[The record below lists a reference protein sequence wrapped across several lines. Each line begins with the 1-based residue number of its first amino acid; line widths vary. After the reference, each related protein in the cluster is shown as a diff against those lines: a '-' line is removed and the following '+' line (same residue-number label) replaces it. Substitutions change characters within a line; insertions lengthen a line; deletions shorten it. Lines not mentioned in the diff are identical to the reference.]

1 MRWILLLLA
10 MPFVQTKLYSQNK
23 MKHLYNVQKNT
34 FLDSLLN
41 KNEQLKPLL
50 SRANELNIQIIYT
63 RIDRDENNIPTFT
76 DYTYQ
81 LNHNY
86 FYPAS
91 TVKMPIAFLAL
102 EKLQELSKHGI
113 DKSTTMITDSSYPKQ
128 TMVLTHPSAQNSNPT
143 IEHYIKQIFLVS
155 DNNAFNRIYEFLGQE
170 YIQKTLAKK
179 GYKDVAIR
187 HRLETILTQEQNKAT
202 NAISFLDTSGKLLYQ
217 QPAQYSKAKFPNY
230 TTLLGKGYYKGNQ
243 LINEPFNFSIKNRIY
258 LEDLH
263 SMLRSVIFAE
273 QMPAKQRFNI
283 TEADRDFLLHWMSAH
298 PKESTY
304 PYYDSVAYWDNYCKF
319 LLFGSNK
326 KSPPPNIRVFNKVGD
341 AYGFMLD
348 VAYIIDTEN
357 KVEFMLSATISCNT
371 DGIYNDD
378 KYEYDTIG
386 FPFMKN
392 LGESIYQ
399 YELKRTKKHL
409 PDLTKFTLNY

>member
-50 SRANELNIQIIYT
+50 SRAKELNIQIIYT

-102 EKLQELSKHGI
+102 EKLQELSKNGI

-155 DNNAFNRIYEFLGQE
+155 DNNAFNRLYEFLGTR
-170 YIQKTLAKK
+170 I
-179 GYKDVAIR
+179 
-187 HRLETILTQEQNKAT
+187 H
-202 NAISFLDTSGKLLYQ
+202 
-217 QPAQYSKAKFPNY
+217 SK
-230 TTLLGKGYYKGNQ
+230 
-243 LINEPFNFSIKNRIY
+243 SI
-258 LEDLH
+258 
-263 SMLRSVIFAE
+263 
-273 QMPAKQRFNI
+273 
-283 TEADRDFLLHWMSAH
+283 
-298 PKESTY
+298 
-304 PYYDSVAYWDNYCKF
+304 C
-319 LLFGSNK
+319 
-326 KSPPPNIRVFNKVGD
+326 
-341 AYGFMLD
+341 
-348 VAYIIDTEN
+348 
-357 KVEFMLSATISCNT
+357 
-371 DGIYNDD
+371 
-378 KYEYDTIG
+378 
-386 FPFMKN
+386 
-392 LGESIYQ
+392 
-399 YELKRTKKHL
+399 
-409 PDLTKFTLNY
+409 